1 MSGVLL
7 VDDHPIVLRACRQ
20 LIEASGIA
28 NILEA
33 HDADGAYQAFLEHAP
48 DLVVIDLSLRGEE
61 LGGLALIE
69 RIRSDDPEAKILV
82 FSMHADARTVTSAI
96 EAGAAGYLLKD
107 APPDELPK
115 AVEQVR
121 LGKRYI
127 DQELA
132 LKVALLRTEAQSD
145 TLGSLTPREREVL
158 GLLAEGVA
166 YGSIADKLG
175 VSYKTVVNLTYRLRQ
190 KLAARG
196 LSDLIRLAIELT
208 RPGKLGLQK
217 EERSG

>member
-20 LIEASGIA
+20 LLESSGVD
-28 NILEA
+28 NIVE
-33 HDADGAYQAFLEHAP
+33 ADGADAAYQALLEHGP
-48 DLVVIDLSLRGEE
+48 DVVVVDLSLPGEE

-69 RIRSDDPEAKILV
+69 RIRAHDPDAKILV
-82 FSMHADARTVTSAI
+82 FSMHADPRIVSSAI

-107 APPDELPK
+107 AAPDELPK

-132 LKVALLRTEAQSD
+132 LKVALLRTDADRNGFSQLS
-145 TLGSLTPREREVL
+145 PRERQVL
-158 GLLAEGVA
+158 ALLADGVS
-166 YGSIADKLG
+166 YGAIASKLE

-208 RPGKLGLQK
+208 RPKP
-217 EERSG
+217 

>member
-20 LIEASGIA
+20 LLEPTGVTNIIEAR
-28 NILEA
+28 
-33 HDADGAYQAFLEHAP
+33 DAGAAYDAFLEHRP
-48 DLVVIDLSLRGEE
+48 GVVVIDLSLAAGE
-61 LGGLALIE
+61 LDGLALIE
-69 RIRSDDPEAKILV
+69 RLRAHDPQAKILV
-82 FSMHADARTVTSAI
+82 FSMHADARIVTSAI
-96 EAGAAGYLLKD
+96 EAGATGYLLKD
-107 APPDELPK
+107 ASPDELPK

-132 LKVALLRTEAQSD
+132 LKVALLRSEAERNGLSQF
-145 TLGSLTPREREVL
+145 TPREREVL
-158 GLLAEGVA
+158 ALLAEGVP
-166 YGSIADKLG
+166 YGTIADKLG

-208 RPGKLGLQK
+208 RQ
-217 EERSG
+217 RS

>member
-20 LIEASGIA
+20 LLETSGVANIIEAR
-28 NILEA
+28 
-33 HDADGAYQAFLEHAP
+33 DAETAYQAVLEHGP
-48 DLVVIDLSLRGEE
+48 DVVVIDLSLPGEE

-69 RIRSDDPEAKILV
+69 RIRSHDPHAKILV
-82 FSMHADARTVTSAI
+82 FSMHSDPRIVTSAI
-96 EAGAAGYLLKD
+96 EAGASGYLLKD
-107 APPDELPK
+107 APPDHLAK

-132 LKVALLRTEAQSD
+132 LKVSLLRTEAQGD

-158 GLLAEGVA
+158 ALLAEGVA
-166 YGSIADKLG
+166 YGVIATRLE

-208 RPGKLGLQK
+208 RPN
-217 EERSG
+217 R

>member
-20 LIEASGIA
+20 LLEPSGVTNIIEAG
-28 NILEA
+28 
-33 HDADGAYQAFLEHAP
+33 DADAAYQAFLEHRP
-48 DLVVIDLSLRGEE
+48 DVVVIDLSLPADE

-69 RIRSDDPEAKILV
+69 RIRSHDPDAKILV
-82 FSMHADARTVTSAI
+82 FSMHADPRIVTSAI

-107 APPDELPK
+107 AAPDELPK

-127 DQELA
+127 NQELA
-132 LKVALLRTEAQSD
+132 LKVALLRTEGERNGLSQLS
-145 TLGSLTPREREVL
+145 PRERQVL
-158 GLLAEGVA
+158 ALLAEGVA
-166 YGSIADKLG
+166 YGAIADKLE

-208 RPGKLGLQK
+208 RP
-217 EERSG
+217 RP

>member
-20 LIEASGIA
+20 LLEPSGVTNIIEAG
-28 NILEA
+28 
-33 HDADGAYQAFLEHAP
+33 DADAAYQAFLEHRP
-48 DLVVIDLSLRGEE
+48 DVVVIDLSLPADE

-69 RIRSDDPEAKILV
+69 RIRSHDPDAKILV
-82 FSMHADARTVTSAI
+82 FSMHADPRIVTSAI

-107 APPDELPK
+107 AAPDELPK

-121 LGKRYI
+121 LGRRYI

-132 LKVALLRTEAQSD
+132 LKVALLRSEAQGD
-145 TLGSLTPREREVL
+145 TLGSLTPRERDVL
-158 GLLAEGVA
+158 ALLAEGVA
-166 YGSIADKLG
+166 YGSIAEKLG

-196 LSDLIRLAIELT
+196 LSDLVRLAIELT
-208 RPGKLGLQK
+208 RP
-217 EERSG
+217 RP